1 MENEN
6 LGEMTEINPALSA
19 QTGGFAFSLAT
30 MAYLAASLIAGLVIS
45 AAKLQQGSDG
55 YIYINY
61 ILAQLA
67 VAIGVAVTVKY
78 KKLNLRKTFPVKC
91 RPKYFLIALLLIFG
105 LVFSLGHINEYA
117 LKLVKLINPAY
128 VERASYL
135 PDLSGGLVVPA
146 ILVIA
151 VLPAICEEALFRG
164 VILNSCECGM
174 GTIRTVFIV
183 GFCFSLFH
191 GSPEQTV
198 YQFIAGCTFAFVA
211 IRAGSILPTVLM
223 HFINNAII
231 VIFAACGLLDEGGN
245 LVISFEAN
253 VALAVVGAVCFI
265 GGIIWLIL
273 DKKPVIKC
281 GKGAIKNFF
290 QFASIGIVVFAVLWV
305 CSFAGVG
312 A

>member
-6 LGEMTEINPALSA
+6 RGEIKEINPALKA
-19 QTGGFAFSLAT
+19 QTSGFAFSLSTA
-30 MAYLAASLIAGLVIS
+30 AYLVVSLVAGLIIS
-45 AAKLQQGSDG
+45 AAKLEQGSDA

-61 ILAQLA
+61 IFAQFA
-67 VAIGVAVTVKY
+67 VLSGALITVKY
-78 KKLNLRKTFPVKC
+78 KKLNVRETFPLKC
-91 RPKYFLIALLLIFG
+91 NPKYFLIALLIIFG
-105 LVFSLGHINEYA
+105 LVFSLGHLNEYA
-117 LKLVKLINPAY
+117 LKLVKLINPNY
-128 VERASYL
+128 VERTGYL
-135 PDLSGGLVVPA
+135 PDLSGGLIVPA
-146 ILVIA
+146 LLVIA

-164 VILNSCECGM
+164 VILNSCERGM
-174 GTIRTVFIV
+174 GTVRTVFVV

-198 YQFIAGCTFAFVA
+198 YQFIAGCAFAFVA

-231 VIFAACGLLDEGGN
+231 VIFAACGLLDAGGN
-245 LVISFEAN
+245 LAVSYEADI
-253 VALAVVGAVCFI
+253 ALAVVGAACFI
-265 GGIIWLIL
+265 GGVIWLIL

-281 GKGAIKNFF
+281 EKGAVKNFF
-290 QFASIGIVVFAVLWV
+290 LFASLGILVFAVLWV